1 MLTKF
6 YVFILSLPVK
16 KNAEN
21 GIYLQG
27 LQGPVLMCLIQLFS
41 ENCVQ
46 TCVWHIIMFRPIL

>member
-27 LQGPVLMCLIQLFS
+27 LQEPVLTCLIQQFS
-41 ENCVQ
+41 DTSVQ